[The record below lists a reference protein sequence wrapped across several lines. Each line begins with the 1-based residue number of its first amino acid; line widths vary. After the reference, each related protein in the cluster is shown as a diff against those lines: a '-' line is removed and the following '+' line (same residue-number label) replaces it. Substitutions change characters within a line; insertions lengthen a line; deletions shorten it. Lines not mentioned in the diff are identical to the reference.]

1 MEDNL
6 LTLIRTHAGR
16 YKELEVMDVYRLLHQ
31 AAFGVGHPVRSE
43 KAEREWLERQAE
55 TQTALKTDT
64 ATALESI
71 HPDGQL
77 VRLHLRPYLN
87 AKGDLKKLLAAFVES
102 SKSVKGDPST
112 MEQYWAV
119 FTRAVQTGAE
129 FASRYDA
136 RTVDLFG
143 RTSAAAHWPASHHS
157 PAVVQLY
164 KPVYRVL
171 TLPLAQELL
180 TKQKISTKVL

>member
-1 MEDNL
+1 MDDKL
-6 LTLIRTHAGR
+6 LALIRVHAGR

-31 AAFGVGHPVRSE
+31 ATFGVGHSVRSE
-43 KAEREWLERQAE
+43 KAEREWLERESE
-55 TQTALKTDT
+55 TLTAVKSDT
-64 ATALESI
+64 STVLESI

-102 SKSVKGDPST
+102 SKAVQGSAAT
-112 MEQYWAV
+112 MEQYWAA

-129 FASRYDA
+129 FANHYDA
-136 RTVDLFG
+136 RTVELFG

-157 PAVVQLY
+157 PAVVYLY

-171 TLPLAQELL
+171 TLPSAQYLL
-180 TKQKISTKVL
+180 TKQKISAKVL